1 MGNSP
6 KLGKPVIPAG
16 DYGLGLCVQPA
27 TVSETEIELQ
37 ESAVPELLERGRYAV
52 TGMPDGSWVITR
64 AGPLCERCSDCGCG
78 DQGEPVPVPAIAVQ
92 AMTGQLNGSARKMLA
107 KMLGRG

>member
-1 MGNSP
+1 MTDAQNNDVVNGTTP
-6 KLGKPVIPAG
+6 PG
-16 DYGLGLCVQPA
+16 Q
-27 TVSETEIELQ
+27 
-37 ESAVPELLERGRYAV
+37 VPELLERGRYAV

-64 AGPLCERCSDCGCG
+64 AGPLCERCSECGCG

-107 KMLGRG
+107 KMLGRSG